1 MTAPPMRRWQNG
13 LVILAAFLVAGA
25 LLPWGLR
32 LACALGAITIV
43 LLLFVLRLRAH
54 GVLARGA
61 GDTATL
67 DRVARIRADREQ
79 RLGRKGR

>member
-1 MTAPPMRRWQNG
+1 MRRWQNG

-32 LACALGAITIV
+32 LACALGAIGIV
-43 LLLFVLRLRAH
+43 LMLFVMRLRAH
-54 GVLARGA
+54 SARSEGA
-61 GDTATL
+61 GSAATFE
-67 DRVARIRADREQ
+67 RIARIRAERET